1 MPLPKKEPIESALP
15 LFARRL
21 QEFNW
26 CFSRLLN
33 LVGNNVQIPA
43 IYLRNFVK
51 GTVKEIKVF
60 SFSLGTTIKKSKVAI
75 ACSLSRFTNIF
86 LFFFLLPRIF
96 QEARKVR
103 YGYFLLS
110 TVVGSYRVC
119 LPVRKKKKEREKRE
133 KTKLCLDPAA
143 KKGWDLGAHHSH
155 RFTTKEGEKQLRR
168 LKFRQK
174 RDQPSVEKRRKRLFP
189 RISSSS
195 QFRRRRDPMSSI
207 CGFCFWFFF
216 RRNRRQSHS
225 AGNPGRRLLPL
236 ILFLSNARSAEPLRI
251 IKRINQVTGAI
262 SPSAN

>member
-1 MPLPKKEPIESALP
+1 M
-15 LFARRL
+15 
-21 QEFNW
+21 
-26 CFSRLLN
+26 
-33 LVGNNVQIPA
+33 GNNVQIPS
-43 IYLRNFVK
+43 IYLRNFIK

-60 SFSLGTTIKKSKVAI
+60 SFSPGTAIKKSKVAI

-143 KKGWDLGAHHSH
+143 KKGWDFGAHHSH
-155 RFTTKEGEKQLRR
+155 RFTTKEGKKQLRR

-174 RDQPSVEKRRKRLFP
+174 RDQPSVEKRRKWLFP

-207 CGFCFWFFF
+207 CGFCFLIFFF
-216 RRNRRQSHS
+216 EEMDDNLIAREIQV
-225 AGNPGRRLLPL
+225 GGFFPL
-236 ILFLSNARSAEPLRI
+236 ILFLSNARSAEPLHI

>member
-1 MPLPKKEPIESALP
+1 M
-15 LFARRL
+15 
-21 QEFNW
+21 
-26 CFSRLLN
+26 
-33 LVGNNVQIPA
+33 GNNVQIPS
-43 IYLRNFVK
+43 IYLRNFIK
-51 GTVKEIKVF
+51 GTVKEIKVISFLPWHGYQKVKGSNCVQPQQIHKYF
-60 SFSLGTTIKKSKVAI
+60 SF
-75 ACSLSRFTNIF
+75 
-86 LFFFLLPRIF
+86 LFPCPPRIF

-143 KKGWDLGAHHSH
+143 KKGWDFGAHHSH

-207 CGFCFWFFF
+207 CGFCFLIFFPEEVDDNLLVREIQVGGFFLLFFF
-216 RRNRRQSHS
+216 
-225 AGNPGRRLLPL
+225 
-236 ILFLSNARSAEPLRI
+236 
-251 IKRINQVTGAI
+251 
-262 SPSAN
+262 